1 MEVTVVTLEQTLAV
15 QKMNRS
21 LNQLEIRISE
31 VLRKANGF
39 ELRHSPLTP
48 QACGIISRTIVAT
61 PAEHNTLRMQPQ
73 PAEHNETCGR
83 VPPSPNNGRR
93 TGPSTSAASSSPPS
107 LPTNPQPARNASTN
121 AQMCTIE
128 FNNIKIT
135 FDAATVPDAP
145 TLTFADDVDALFT
158 EWYRSQKLVV
168 ASQGIPIR
176 HWDKFY
182 AKRAK
187 IKAHTWASLR
197 STWHNWK
204 VRLLVTF

>member
-15 QKMNRS
+15 RKMNRS
-21 LNQLEIRISE
+21 LNRLEIRISE
-31 VLRKANGF
+31 VLRKVNDF
-39 ELRHSPLTP
+39 ELRHSPLMP
-48 QACGIISRTIVAT
+48 QACGIVSRTNALAT

-73 PAEHNETCGR
+73 PAEHNKTCGR
-83 VPPSPNNGRR
+83 VPPSPPSN
-93 TGPSTSAASSSPPS
+93 GPSTSAASSSPPLLR

-121 AQMCTIE
+121 AQMRTIE
-128 FNNIKIT
+128 FDNIKIT

-145 TLTFADDVDALFT
+145 TLTFADDVYALFT

-168 ASQGIPIR
+168 AGQGIPIR

-187 IKAHTWASLR
+187 IKTHTWASLR

-204 VRLLVTF
+204 VRVLVAF